1 MKEIITLMMKL
12 MTILDGG
19 VSLLPHFLRILQK
32 QVMWWM
38 KDILTIFFH
47 LRKIITRRCQVLLMP
62 KKKDCIS
69 FNELLVSKPL
79 QESHNRAKLIEISF
93 ANQVKPLSL
102 HAMNI
107 NNKEHWI
114 GYSQSHIVTSNE
126 YIGRMWQK
134 AMGKE
139 TSNDENKWN
148 NFKKVVDLL
157 IVVEHSIQR
166 NFEQSNWQCWIVW
179 L

>member
-107 NNKEHWI
+107 NNKEH
-114 GYSQSHIVTSNE
+114 
-126 YIGRMWQK
+126 
-134 AMGKE
+134 
-139 TSNDENKWN
+139 
-148 NFKKVVDLL
+148 
-157 IVVEHSIQR
+157 
-166 NFEQSNWQCWIVW
+166 
-179 L
+179 

>member
-1 MKEIITLMMKL
+1 
-12 MTILDGG
+12 
-19 VSLLPHFLRILQK
+19 
-32 QVMWWM
+32 
-38 KDILTIFFH
+38 
-47 LRKIITRRCQVLLMP
+47 
-62 KKKDCIS
+62 
-69 FNELLVSKPL
+69 
-79 QESHNRAKLIEISF
+79 
-93 ANQVKPLSL
+93 VKPLSL